1 MMTEQTK
8 ISDVAIPPGEFLS
21 EVLEEY
27 GMTQKDLAERMARPP
42 QMINEIVKGS
52 KAITPETALQL
63 EQVVNVPAHI
73 WTGME
78 AEYRLILAKQ
88 KEAVSVEEEVACL
101 SNFPYADLRKLGVV
115 DNTRKA
121 VEKVYALRRFLGV
134 SSLKNL
140 QGVGEYN
147 PAFRLTNNH
156 KVSKE
161 AIISWLK
168 AGSIFAGK
176 IDTLPFSKAKLR
188 SIIPEL
194 RALSLEEES
203 AVFLTQ
209 LKDRLASVGVALVL
223 IPHFPKT
230 YVTGATFWESK
241 DKAVIMMTFRGSW
254 GDIFWFSLFHE
265 IGHILLH
272 DKRPVFIEGKARD
285 ADQKKQ
291 EEEAD
296 DFSRDC
302 LIPSNEYEHFI
313 NENAH
318 KLCEETITCFAQETG
333 IHAGIVTGRLQH
345 DDLLHVSQHLCR
357 VRYKWA

>member
-1 MMTEQTK
+1 MTEQTM

-21 EVLEEY
+21 EILEEY

-42 QMINEIVKGS
+42 QKINEIIKGS

-63 EQVVNVPAHI
+63 EQVVGVPAHI

-88 KEAVSVEEEVACL
+88 KEATSIEEEVACL
-101 SNFPYADLRKLGVV
+101 ANFPYADLLKLDLVKK
-115 DNTRKA
+115 TRKA
-121 VEKVYALRRFLGV
+121 VEKVYSLRTFFAV

-140 QGVGEYN
+140 HDVGQYN
-147 PAFRLTNNH
+147 PAFRLSNND

-161 AIISWLK
+161 AIVSWLR
-168 AGSIFAGK
+168 AGSLFASK
-176 IDTLPFSKAKLR
+176 VDTLPFSKSKLR
-188 SIIPEL
+188 AILPEL
-194 RALSLEEES
+194 RTLTLEEEPE
-203 AVFLTQ
+203 VFLTQ
-209 LKDRLASVGVALVL
+209 LQERLASAGVALVL
-223 IPHFPKT
+223 IPHFKKT

-241 DKAVIMMTFRGSW
+241 DKAVILMTFRGSW
-254 GDIFWFSLFHE
+254 ADIFWFSLFHE

-272 DKRPVFIEGKARD
+272 DKRAVFIEGTVMD
-285 ADQKKQ
+285 SSHKKQ

-296 DFSRDC
+296 EFARDC
-302 LIPSNEYEHFI
+302 LISAKEYKEFVDGDTFYP
-313 NENAH
+313 
-318 KLCEETITCFAQETG
+318 CEETITCFAKEVG

-345 DDLLHVSQHLCR
+345 DDLLHVSQHVCR

>member
-1 MMTEQTK
+1 MMTEQTM

-27 GMTQKDLAERMARPP
+27 GMTQKDLAERMSRPP
-42 QMINEIVKGS
+42 QKINEIIKGS

-63 EQVVNVPAHI
+63 EQVVDVPAHI

-88 KEAVSVEEEVACL
+88 KEAVGVEKEVEYL
-101 SNFPYADLRKLGVV
+101 SNFPYADLRKLGLVE
-115 DNTRKA
+115 NTRKA
-121 VEKVYALRRFLGV
+121 VEKVYALRRFFGV

-140 QGVGEYN
+140 HDVGQYN

-161 AIISWLK
+161 AIVSWLRT
-168 AGSIFAGK
+168 GSIFASK
-176 IDTLPFSKAKLR
+176 ADTLPFSKAKLR
-188 SIIPEL
+188 SIIPDI
-194 RALSLEEES
+194 RALTLEED
-203 AVFLTQ
+203 ADVFTDK
-209 LKDRLASVGVALVL
+209 LKDMLASVGVALVL

-230 YVTGATFWESK
+230 YVTGATFWETK

-272 DKRPVFIEGKARD
+272 DKRAVFIEGKAMGTD
-285 ADQKKQ
+285 HKNQ
-291 EEEAD
+291 EQEAD
-296 DFSRDC
+296 EFARDC
-302 LIPSNEYEHFI
+302 LIADTDYQYFVSK
-313 NENAH
+313 NAH
-318 KLCEETITCFAQETG
+318 NLCEETITCFAKQTG
-333 IHAGIVTGRLQH
+333 IHAGIVCGRLQH
-345 DDLLHVSQHLCR
+345 DNLLHVSQHFCR

>member
-1 MMTEQTK
+1 MMTEQTM

-42 QMINEIVKGS
+42 QKINEIIKGS

-63 EQVVNVPAHI
+63 EQVVGVPAHI

-88 KEAVSVEEEVACL
+88 KDAVKVEEEVACL
-101 SNFPYADLRKLGVV
+101 SSFPYADLCKLDLVV
-115 DNTRKA
+115 NTRKA
-121 VEKVYALRRFLGV
+121 VEKVYALRHFLGV

-140 QGVGEYN
+140 HDVGEYN

-161 AIISWLK
+161 AIVSWLK
-168 AGSIFAGK
+168 AGSIFASK
-176 IDTLPFSKAKLR
+176 IDTLPFSKAKLH

-194 RALSLEEES
+194 RALTLEEDP

-209 LKDRLASVGVALVL
+209 LKDRLASVGVSFVL

-241 DKAVIMMTFRGSW
+241 NKAVIMMSFRGSW
-254 GDIFWFSLFHE
+254 ADIFWFSLFHE
-265 IGHILLH
+265 VGHILLH
-272 DKRPVFIEGKARD
+272 DKRAVFIEGKAMD
-285 ADQKKQ
+285 STHKKQ
-291 EEEAD
+291 EQEAD

-302 LIPSNEYEHFI
+302 LISTSEYECFI

-318 KLCEETITCFAQETG
+318 NLCEETITCFAQESG

-345 DDLLHVSQHLCR
+345 DALLHVSQHLCR
-357 VRYKWA
+357 VKYKWA